1 MGMEH
6 LTPKKVHARNSVC
19 RLCVG
24 AFETRHLLRVFG
36 NAGKEKSLASK
47 IQNVCGILIT
57 EGDSLSKLICRKC
70 EGLVSKASEFGQRS
84 QDMQIELEQKC
95 SVKRCVEL
103 SPSCKPPS
111 KRLTSELV
119 HGTESSAKQLNFG
132 ESPGQATQQEPMEE
146 ASSTFLPLASALED
160 PPSLPDVSDQGDSED
175 IVRAANSQPAVVV
188 ADIIKKRCPSVLT
201 ALKLS
206 ITDEISTA
214 CQKLCRRTDGS
225 VLYGNSYESL
235 RDFDFDRVW
244 SEMEKNIPYLIEI
257 MNAVSGTNTGI
268 EGTKR
273 DLRVKFSF
281 LYSILMSE
289 RWHELSL
296 LKRVNTILIIEG
308 GCTKQVRY
316 F

>member
-1 MGMEH
+1 M
-6 LTPKKVHARNSVC
+6 
-19 RLCVG
+19 
-24 AFETRHLLRVFG
+24 
-36 NAGKEKSLASK
+36 
-47 IQNVCGILIT
+47 
-57 EGDSLSKLICRKC
+57 
-70 EGLVSKASEFGQRS
+70 
-84 QDMQIELEQKC
+84 
-95 SVKRCVEL
+95 
-103 SPSCKPPS
+103 
-111 KRLTSELV
+111 
-119 HGTESSAKQLNFG
+119 
-132 ESPGQATQQEPMEE
+132 
-146 ASSTFLPLASALED
+146 
-160 PPSLPDVSDQGDSED
+160 
-175 IVRAANSQPAVVV
+175 
-188 ADIIKKRCPSVLT
+188 
-201 ALKLS
+201 
-206 ITDEISTA
+206 
-214 CQKLCRRTDGS
+214 
-225 VLYGNSYESL
+225 LYGNSYESL